1 MTTGPSSDEK
11 NETTVVEAGTD
22 SSAKTS
28 IISKKNGK
36 TLLRVVVTLAVLILL
51 FWQVSWQSVWVA
63 FQNLKIESLLIV
75 CLLWIP
81 TQGFQYLRWA
91 YLAKQAGPDVSS
103 ADIYRGYWVGYTL
116 GLMTPGRIGTYGRAL
131 ALKNC
136 SLARAAGLTIVERN
150 YSAFVLNGLGL
161 ITIVWLPYAG
171 WTSFLPQPGYF
182 LSSALVLGG
191 VLLISLGIFPS
202 LLAKV
207 LRKIVHKL
215 PWSDKLDRALEAIQE
230 ITARQGIFLTLVAL
244 GGLCSSLLQFVLIVR
259 GMGADIPFFTGML
272 AVLLNF
278 FLKGNLPISIGNI
291 GVGEWTAMICLAGL
305 GVEPSVAVAAS
316 LLLFFINVFIPSII
330 GLPYLT
336 SLRVPPSLKRKSS
349 A

>member
-1 MTTGPSSDEK
+1 MSDS
-11 NETTVVEAGTD
+11 THSASGIEAT
-22 SSAKTS
+22 AVPL
-28 IISKKNGK
+28 KKAQPGK
-36 TLLRVVVTLAVLILL
+36 TALRIIVTLAVLVLL
-51 FWQVSWQSVWVA
+51 FWQVSWYSVWEA
-63 FQNLKIESLLIV
+63 LQSLRGQSLLVV

-91 YLAKQAGPDVSS
+91 YLAKQAGPNIDP

-161 ITIVWLPYAG
+161 ITLVWLPYAG
-171 WTSFLPQPGYF
+171 WTSFLPQMSIYAGS
-182 LSSALVLGG
+182 LLVFAG
-191 VLLISLGIFPS
+191 VLLLCLGIFPS
-202 LLAKV
+202 ILAKW

-215 PWSDKLDRALEAIQE
+215 PFAEKLDRMLEAIQE
-230 ITARQGIFLTLVAL
+230 INAGQGILLSILAL
-244 GGLCSSLLQFVLIVR
+244 LSLFSSLLQFVLIVR
-259 GMGADIPFFTGML
+259 GMGIEVPYFTGML

-278 FLKGNLPISIGNI
+278 FLKGNIPISIGNI

-305 GVEPSVAVAAS
+305 GVEASVAVAAS

-336 SLRVPPSLKRKSS
+336 SLRVPPSLKRTS
-349 A
+349 AS

>member
-1 MTTGPSSDEK
+1 M
-11 NETTVVEAGTD
+11 TD
-22 SSAKTS
+22 SLDKLTAAEATGFATKPSPDIPLKKT
-28 IISKKNGK
+28 KPGK
-36 TLLRVVVTLAVLILL
+36 TLFRIFVTLAVLALL
-51 FWQVSWQSVWVA
+51 FWQVSWQSVWRA
-63 FQNLKIESLLIV
+63 LQSLNAQSLLLV

-91 YLAKQAGPDVSS
+91 YLAKQAGPAVDA
-103 ADIYRGYWVGYTL
+103 ADIHRGYWVGYTL

-161 ITIVWLPYAG
+161 ITLVWLPYAG
-171 WTSFLPQPGYF
+171 WNSFLPQTGT
-182 LSSALVLGG
+182 LVSALLVLGG
-191 VLLISLGIFPS
+191 VLLIGLGIFPS
-202 LLAKV
+202 ILAKW
-207 LRKIVHKL
+207 LRRIVHRL
-215 PWSDKLDRALEAIQE
+215 PLGEKLDRALEAVQGIS
-230 ITARQGIFLTLVAL
+230 ARQGILLSILAL
-244 GGLCSSLLQFVLIVR
+244 CALCSSLLQFVLIVR
-259 GMGADIPFFTGML
+259 GMGIELPYITGML

-278 FLKGNLPISIGNI
+278 FLKGNIPISIGNI

-305 GVEPSVAVAAS
+305 GVEASIAVAAS
-316 LLLFFINVFIPSII
+316 LLLFFINVFIPSLI

-336 SLRVPPSLKRKSS
+336 SLRVPPSLKRQS